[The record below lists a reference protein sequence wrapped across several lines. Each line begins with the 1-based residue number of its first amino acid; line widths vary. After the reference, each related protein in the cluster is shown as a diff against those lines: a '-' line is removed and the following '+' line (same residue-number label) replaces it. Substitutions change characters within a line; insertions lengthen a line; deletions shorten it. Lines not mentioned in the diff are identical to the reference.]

1 MKKPIYMNID
11 INSRTT
17 PYLNKVSEEEN
28 ISEETLYSYMD
39 QYANS
44 GITDIL
50 INVFC
55 QYSATDSKIWTTYAD
70 KYLQKT
76 ENGVE
81 VDYTDRYKGIYK
93 FNKVH
98 GIDPHVVWFKRC
110 REIGI
115 NPWLSIRMND
125 CHCPDDDAC
134 FLRSDFFYEAREK
147 GWMVGDKY
155 DYFRYCFDYAVKE
168 VRQKMLDYIEEQIN
182 RYDVYGI
189 ELDFQ
194 REIFCFDYLDNK
206 NCAEI
211 MNDFMR
217 EAFKI
222 IKNAENIHGHE
233 IKIAVRLQRD
243 IEQNLIY
250 GFDAKTW
257 DKEKLVDIIVVTPRW
272 ETCDTDMPISQWVET
287 LKNTE
292 IVAGI
297 ETLISQPHSISH
309 ASPEHVRGMM
319 NKYLQQGSEG
329 TYLFNYF
336 TLPWRDYS
344 RCHEIFRTC
353 TDLETVQSLPQ
364 RHALGFQDIAPEGCS
379 RWKILPAEFD
389 TVFEFEITTG
399 KLPVGKKMS
408 VVFGFEIG
416 SPADSIIEVN
426 GKICGNFEEIDPFDL
441 SDTPTKQL
449 CEGKWNDIE
458 THYFC
463 SNIGICDGSDTYKI
477 KITSNGSK
485 LKLVALRSMCIRNKI
500 PVWISL

>member
-11 INSRTT
+11 INSCTT
-17 PYLNKVSEEEN
+17 PYLNKMSKEEN
-28 ISEETLYSYMD
+28 ISEATLYSYMD
-39 QYANS
+39 QYANT

-50 INVFC
+50 IDVFC

-70 KYLQKT
+70 KYLQKI

-81 VDYTDRYKGIYK
+81 VDYTDRYKGLYK
-93 FNKVH
+93 FNKIH
-98 GIDPHVVWFKRC
+98 GIDPHTVWFKRC

-115 NPWLSIRMND
+115 NPWISIRMND

-155 DYFRYCFDYAVKE
+155 GYFRYCFDYAVKE

-194 REIFCFDYLDNK
+194 REIVCFDYLDNK

-217 EAFKI
+217 NAYKI
-222 IKNAENIHGHE
+222 IKNAEKIHGHE

-257 DKEKLVDIIVVTPRW
+257 NDEKLVDLIVVTPRW
-272 ETCDTDMPISQWVET
+272 ETCDTDMPISQWVDT

-297 ETLISQPHSISH
+297 ETLLSQPHFVSH

-336 TLPWRDYS
+336 TIPWRDYS
-344 RCHEIFRTC
+344 RCFEIFNTC
-353 TDLETVQSLPQ
+353 TDIDTIQSLPQ
-364 RHALGFQDIAPEGCS
+364 RHALGFQDIAPEGCN

-399 KLPVGKKMS
+399 KLPVGKNLS
-408 VVFGFEIG
+408 VVLGFEIG
-416 SPADSIIEVN
+416 SPSDAVIEVN
-426 GKICGNFEEIDPFDL
+426 GNLCDNFEAVDPFDL
-441 SDTPTKQL
+441 SPTSTAQL
-449 CEGKWNDIE
+449 CEDKWNDIE
-458 THYFC
+458 TYYYRC
-463 SNIGICDGSDTYKI
+463 LAGVCDGSDTYKI

-485 LKLVALRSMCIRNKI
+485 LKLIAAEVDLY
-500 PVWISL
+500 